1 MNTTEGRVPDA
12 EMRKNLIAGG
22 IAGAGLGLFFGLAF
36 ENILLGLIA
45 GILFGIAIGFRISRT
60 PPPMRY
66 PMFMLRRMLVAG
78 GFFAATIFIYLLAR
92 NGNLTLFSPRWAVM
106 LPVVGWAIFVISIGM
121 AIASLDEMQRRI
133 QTEAIALGFAGTVII
148 LGGYALLQFEGFAR
162 VNVGVFLLVMM
173 LMWLVGKLWTMWR
186 YR

>member
-1 MNTTEGRVPDA
+1 MKSFENGIPDA
-12 EMRKNLIAGG
+12 EMRKNLVAGG

-36 ENILLGLIA
+36 GNILLGLIV

-66 PMFMLRRMLVAG
+66 PLFMLRRMLMAG
-78 GFFAATIFIYLLAR
+78 GFFAATIFVYLLAR
-92 NGNLTLFSPRWAVM
+92 DGNLTFFSSRWAVL
-106 LPVVGWAIFVISIGM
+106 LPVVGWAIFVASIGI

-133 QTEAIALGFAGTVII
+133 QTEGIALGFAGTVII

-162 VNVGVFLLVMM
+162 VNVGIFLLIMM

>member
-1 MNTTEGRVPDA
+1 MKSFENGVPGA

-22 IAGAGLGLFFGLAF
+22 VAGAGLGLFFGLAF
-36 ENILLGLIA
+36 ENILLGLIV
-45 GILFGIAIGFRISRT
+45 GILFGAAVGFRISRT

-78 GFFAATIFIYLLAR
+78 GFVAATTFVYLLVR
-92 NGNLTLFSPRWAVM
+92 DGNLTLFSSRWAVM

-133 QTEAIALGFAGTVII
+133 QTEAIAIGFAGTII
-148 LGGYALLQFEGFAR
+148 VLGGYALLQIEGFAR

-173 LMWLVGKLWTMWR
+173 LMWLVGKVWTLWK